1 MAEPLF
7 KTCKEN
13 KRRLDAVICENVEFS
28 THSRGRYLDQRQ
40 FTCSTQHNLGSS
52 CQYQHVAGKVGSS
65 ASPRAYSASSCASL
79 NLDMSSLLDIKDE
92 IGHQKNTNQQ
102 PKIGS
107 YTHDD
112 AVFENDRLLDHKHA
126 QLEGRSLSMPET
138 GILSRIGSSRRVSPI
153 GDRLENGAVLL
164 KSYQRSCS
172 EPEPLEPFQVVS
184 GFIREPP
191 SYWLGCLYRFRPGS
205 SKLEITL
212 RQTGVLPDII
222 SRYRLSKLSTSVHV
236 PGANSQSVVMVK
248 SKSDN
253 SFRPQFMVFDVKD
266 KACVLENG
274 LTIRLYLHMKL
285 VWRKRIAE
293 WSIPLNRC
301 TEETKTEWRKYRSQ
315 Q

>member
-1 MAEPLF
+1 MVEPLF

-13 KRRLDAVICENVEFS
+13 KKRLDAVICENMEFS
-28 THSRGRYLDQRQ
+28 THSQGRYLDKRQ
-40 FTCSTQHNLGSS
+40 FTCSTPHHLGSY
-52 CQYQHVAGKVGSS
+52 CQYQHVAGKVVSS
-65 ASPRAYSASSCASL
+65 DSPRAYSASSCASV
-79 NLDMSSLLDIKDE
+79 NLEIVPSLLDTQGE

-107 YTHDD
+107 YTHD
-112 AVFENDRLLDHKHA
+112 AVFGNGRLSLHKHA
-126 QLEGRSLSMPET
+126 QLEGMRLSMPET
-138 GILSRIGSSRRVSPI
+138 SILTRIGSSRRVSPI
-153 GDRLENGAVLL
+153 GDRLENGAELL
-164 KSYQRSCS
+164 KSHQRSCS
-172 EPEPLEPFQVVS
+172 EPEPLEPFQAVS

-205 SKLEITL
+205 NKLEITL

-266 KACVLENG
+266 RACVLENG
-274 LTIRLYLHMKL
+274 LTIKLYLHMKL